1 MIYSQ
6 HLFYDTENHYHLKTC
21 SDNARYIPA
30 FDWLLHYQPGNL
42 VGDIIAG
49 IIVASLLI
57 PQSMAYALLAGLP
70 PQVGLY
76 AGIVPAILYPL
87 LGTSRV
93 LAVGPVAVD
102 SLMVGAA
109 VSQLAPQDSPQYL
122 AFALTLAFLVG
133 LIELSMG
140 LLRLGFLVNFLSRSV
155 ISGFISG
162 AALIIA
168 FSQVKHLFGLSLPS
182 TNSFFEL
189 LFVLIRSLPQ
199 TNWVALT
206 LGSVSVAILLYFNK
220 PLVKQLQRRGWS
232 DQKILP
238 VAKSAPL
245 LVVILGTLTVK
256 TLQLDQ
262 TAGIKVVGDIPRGL
276 PSLTLPM
283 LDISA
288 WQVLLPTALAIALVG
303 YMEGFA
309 GGQALASKRR
319 EKIDPN
325 QELVAFGVANL
336 GASFTGGY
344 PVTGGVSRSV
354 VNFSAGANTG
364 LASIITGGLLAVTV
378 LFLTSLFYFLPQA
391 CLAAIIITAVY
402 KLIDLKTLKRMWVYD
417 RADGIA
423 WLATF
428 LIVLSL
434 GVSNG
439 IIMGAVIA
447 LGLHL
452 WRTSHPH
459 IAVVGRLGDSEHFR
473 NVLRHPVTT
482 SPQVLAVRVDESL
495 YFANA
500 KYLENFL
507 NREIADRQELKSVL
521 LMCSA
526 VNVIDASAL
535 EILETLVSDLKR
547 LGIEFYLSEVK
558 GPVMDKLVHIG
569 FIDFLG
575 KDHVFLTTDEAM
587 RTLAGI

>member
-1 MIYSQ
+1 MQSP
-6 HLFYDTENHYHLKTC
+6 LSDDTGSKTIGQRL
-21 SDNARYIPA
+21 AKYIPA
-30 FDWLLHYQPGNL
+30 LDWLVHYQSENL

-76 AGIVPAILYPL
+76 AGIVPAILYPIF
-87 LGTSRV
+87 GTSRV

-109 VSQLAPQDSPQYL
+109 VSQLAPQDSPDYL

-133 LIELSMG
+133 IIELAMG

-168 FSQVKHLFGLSLPS
+168 FSQVKHLFGLSVPS
-182 TNSFFEL
+182 TDSFFEL
-189 LFVLIRSLPQ
+189 LFVLIRNLPQ
-199 TNWVALT
+199 TNWVALA
-206 LGSVSVAILLYFNK
+206 LGLVSVVILLYFNK
-220 PLVKQLQRRGWS
+220 PLVKQLKRRGWS
-232 DQKILP
+232 DRKILP

-245 LVVILGTLTVK
+245 LVVILGTLVVSS
-256 TLQLDQ
+256 LQLDQ
-262 TAGIKVVGDIPRGL
+262 TAGIKVVGEIPQGL
-276 PSLTLPM
+276 PSFTLP
-283 LDISA
+283 LLNVQT
-288 WQVLLPTALAIALVG
+288 WQMLLPTALAIALVG

-319 EKIDPN
+319 EKIDAN
-325 QELVAFGVANL
+325 QELVGFGVANL

-354 VNFSAGANTG
+354 VNYSAGANTG
-364 LASIITGGLLAVTV
+364 LASMITGCLLAVTV
-378 LFLTSLFYFLPQA
+378 MFLTSLFYFLPQA

-402 KLIDLKTLKRMWVYD
+402 KLIDLATFKRMWSYD
-417 RADGIA
+417 RADGFA

-439 IIMGAVIA
+439 IIFGALIA

-452 WRTSHPH
+452 WRTSYPH

-473 NVLRHPVTT
+473 NVLRHPVQT
-482 SPQVLAVRVDESL
+482 SPRVLAVRVDESL

-500 KYLENFL
+500 KYLESFL
-507 NREIADRQELKSVL
+507 THEIADHPDLESL
-521 LMCSA
+521 LLVCSA

-535 EILETLVSDLKR
+535 EILESLVVELKE
-547 LGIEFYLSEVK
+547 LGIGFYMSEVK
-558 GPVMDKLVHIG
+558 GPVMDKLVDIG
-569 FIDFLG
+569 FIDRLG
-575 KDHVFLTTDEAM
+575 KDHVFLTTDQAM
-587 RTLAGI
+587 QELGGI

>member
-1 MIYSQ
+1 MQSP
-6 HLFYDTENHYHLKTC
+6 LSDDTGSKTIGQRL
-21 SDNARYIPA
+21 AKYIPA
-30 FDWLLHYQPGNL
+30 LDWLVHYQSENL

-76 AGIVPAILYPL
+76 AGIVPAILYPIF
-87 LGTSRV
+87 GTSRV

-109 VSQLAPQDSPQYL
+109 VSQLAPQDSPDYL

-133 LIELSMG
+133 IIELAMG

-168 FSQVKHLFGLSLPS
+168 FSQVKHLFGLSVPS
-182 TNSFFEL
+182 TDSFFEL
-189 LFVLIRSLPQ
+189 LFVLIRNLPQ
-199 TNWVALT
+199 TNWIALA
-206 LGSVSVAILLYFNK
+206 LGLVSVVILLYFNK
-220 PLVKQLQRRGWS
+220 PLVKQLKRRGWS
-232 DQKILP
+232 DRKILP

-245 LVVILGTLTVK
+245 LVVILGTLVVSS
-256 TLQLDQ
+256 LQLDQ
-262 TAGIKVVGDIPRGL
+262 TAGIKVVGEIPQGL
-276 PSLTLPM
+276 PSFTLP
-283 LDISA
+283 LLNVQT
-288 WQVLLPTALAIALVG
+288 WQMLLPTALAIALVG

-319 EKIDPN
+319 EKIDAN
-325 QELVAFGVANL
+325 QELVGFGVANL

-354 VNFSAGANTG
+354 VNYSAGANTG
-364 LASIITGGLLAVTV
+364 LASMITGCLLAVTV
-378 LFLTSLFYFLPQA
+378 MFLTSLFYFLPQA

-402 KLIDLKTLKRMWVYD
+402 KLIDLATFKRMWSYD
-417 RADGIA
+417 RADGFA

-439 IIMGAVIA
+439 IIFGALIA

-473 NVLRHPVTT
+473 NVLRHPVQT
-482 SPQVLAVRVDESL
+482 SPRVLAVRVDESL

-500 KYLENFL
+500 KYLESFL
-507 NREIADRQELKSVL
+507 THEIADHPDLESL
-521 LMCSA
+521 LLVCSA

-535 EILETLVSDLKR
+535 EILESLVVELKE
-547 LGIEFYLSEVK
+547 LGIGFYMSEVK
-558 GPVMDKLVHIG
+558 GPVMDKLVDIG
-569 FIDFLG
+569 FIDRLG
-575 KDHVFLTTDEAM
+575 KDHVFLTTDQAM
-587 RTLAGI
+587 QELGGI

>member
-1 MIYSQ
+1 MQSP
-6 HLFYDTENHYHLKTC
+6 LSDDTGSKTIGQRL
-21 SDNARYIPA
+21 AKYIPA
-30 FDWLLHYQPGNL
+30 LDWLVHYQSENL

-76 AGIVPAILYPL
+76 AGIVPAILYPIF
-87 LGTSRV
+87 GTSRV

-109 VSQLAPQDSPQYL
+109 VSQLAPQDSPDYL

-133 LIELSMG
+133 IIELAMG

-168 FSQVKHLFGLSLPS
+168 FSQVKHLFGLSVPS
-182 TNSFFEL
+182 TDSFFEL
-189 LFVLIRSLPQ
+189 LFVLIRNLPQ
-199 TNWVALT
+199 TNWVALA
-206 LGSVSVAILLYFNK
+206 LGLVSVVILLYFNK
-220 PLVKQLQRRGWS
+220 PLVKQLKRRGWS
-232 DQKILP
+232 DRKILP

-245 LVVILGTLTVK
+245 LVVILGTLVVSS
-256 TLQLDQ
+256 LQLDQ
-262 TAGIKVVGDIPRGL
+262 TAGIKVVGEIPQGL
-276 PSLTLPM
+276 PSFTLP
-283 LDISA
+283 LLNVQT
-288 WQVLLPTALAIALVG
+288 WQMLLPTALAIALVG

-319 EKIDPN
+319 EKIDAN
-325 QELVAFGVANL
+325 QELVGFGVANL

-354 VNFSAGANTG
+354 VNYSAGANTG
-364 LASIITGGLLAVTV
+364 LASMITGCLLAVTV
-378 LFLTSLFYFLPQA
+378 MFLTSLFYFLPQA

-402 KLIDLKTLKRMWVYD
+402 KLIDLATFKRMWSYD
-417 RADGIA
+417 RADGFA

-439 IIMGAVIA
+439 IIFGALIA

-473 NVLRHPVTT
+473 NVLRHPVQT
-482 SPQVLAVRVDESL
+482 SPRVLAVRVDESL

-500 KYLENFL
+500 KYLESFL
-507 NREIADRQELKSVL
+507 THEIADHPDLESL
-521 LMCSA
+521 LLVCSA

-535 EILETLVSDLKR
+535 EILESLVVELKE
-547 LGIEFYLSEVK
+547 LGIGFYMSEVK
-558 GPVMDKLVHIG
+558 GPVMDKLVDIG
-569 FIDFLG
+569 FIDRLG
-575 KDHVFLTTDEAM
+575 KDHVFLTTDQAM
-587 RTLAGI
+587 QELGGI

>member
-1 MIYSQ
+1 MKSSLPENPSGSPT
-6 HLFYDTENHYHLKTC
+6 LFQRLT
-21 SDNARYIPA
+21 RYIPA
-30 FDWLLHYQPGNL
+30 LDWLLHYQSENL
-42 VGDIIAG
+42 LGDIIAG

-87 LGTSRV
+87 FGTSRV

-102 SLMVGAA
+102 SLMVGAT
-109 VSQLAPQDSPQYL
+109 VSQLAPQDSPDYL
-122 AFALTLAFLVG
+122 ALALTLAFLVG
-133 LIELSMG
+133 IIELSMG

-168 FSQVKHLFGLSLPS
+168 FSQVKHLFGLNVPS
-182 TNSFFEL
+182 TDSFFRL
-189 LFVLIRSLPQ
+189 VFVLIRNLPQ
-199 TNWVALT
+199 TNWIALA
-206 LGSVSVAILLYFNK
+206 LGLVSVVILLYFNK
-220 PLVKQLQRRGWS
+220 PLVQQLQRRGWS

-245 LVVILGTLTVK
+245 LVVILGTLVVAG
-256 TLQLDQ
+256 LNLDEV
-262 TAGIKVVGDIPRGL
+262 ADIKVVGDIPQGL
-276 PSLTLPM
+276 PPLTVPL
-283 LDISA
+283 LDVQT
-288 WQVLLPTALAIALVG
+288 WQVLLPTALAVALVG

-319 EKIDPN
+319 EKIDAN
-325 QELVAFGVANL
+325 QELVAFGIANL
-336 GASFTGGY
+336 GTSFTGGY

-354 VNFSAGANTG
+354 VNYSAGANTG
-364 LASIITGGLLAVTV
+364 LASIISGCLLAITV

-402 KLIDLKTLKRMWVYD
+402 QLIDLSTFKRMWSYD

-434 GVSNG
+434 GVSKG
-439 IIMGAVIA
+439 IIFGALIA

-473 NVLRHPVTT
+473 NVLRYPAKT
-482 SPQVLAVRVDESL
+482 SPQVLAVRMDESL

-507 NREIADRQELKSVL
+507 TREIADHTDLKSL
-521 LMCSA
+521 LLVCSG

-535 EILETLVSDLKR
+535 EILESLVVELKE
-547 LGIEFYLSEVK
+547 LGIEFYMSEVK
-558 GPVMDKLVHIG
+558 GPVMDKLVDIG
-569 FIDFLG
+569 FIDRLG

-587 RTLAGI
+587 QELGGI

>member
-1 MIYSQ
+1 MKSP
-6 HLFYDTENHYHLKTC
+6 LSENPGATPAW
-21 SDNARYIPA
+21 NQRIARYIPA
-30 FDWLLHYQPGNL
+30 FDWLLHYQPDNL

-199 TNWVALT
+199 TNWVALA
-206 LGSVSVAILLYFNK
+206 LGAISVAILLYFNK

-262 TAGIKVVGDIPRGL
+262 AAGIKVVGDIPRGL

-402 KLIDLKTLKRMWVYD
+402 KLIDLKTLKRMWAYD

-434 GVSNG
+434 GVSKG
-439 IIMGAVIA
+439 IIFGALIA

-482 SPQVLAVRVDESL
+482 SPQVLALRVDESL

-507 NREIADRQELKSVL
+507 NREIADRQELQSVL

-535 EILETLVSDLKR
+535 EILETLVTDLKS

-575 KDHVFLTTDEAM
+575 KDHVFLTTDQAM
-587 RTLAGI
+587 QALGGI

>member
-1 MIYSQ
+1 MKFPLSGNPSTSPTVFQ
-6 HLFYDTENHYHLKTC
+6 RLTN
-21 SDNARYIPA
+21 YIPA
-30 FDWLLHYQPGNL
+30 LDWLLHYQSENL

-76 AGIVPAILYPL
+76 AGIVPALLYPL
-87 LGTSRV
+87 FGTSRV

-109 VSQLAPQDSPQYL
+109 VSQLAPQDSPDYL

-133 LIELSMG
+133 VIELSMG

-168 FSQVKHLFGLSLPS
+168 FSQVKHLFGLSVPATS
-182 TNSFFEL
+182 SFFEL
-189 LFVLIRSLPQ
+189 LFVLIRNLPQ
-199 TNWVALT
+199 TNWVALA
-206 LGSVSVAILLYFNK
+206 LGLISVVILLYFNK
-220 PLVKQLQRRGWS
+220 PLVKQLKQRGWS

-245 LVVILGTLTVK
+245 LVVILGTLVVSS
-256 TLQLDQ
+256 LNLDQ

-276 PSLTLPM
+276 PSFTLP
-283 LDISA
+283 IWNVET
-288 WQVLLPTALAIALVG
+288 WQLLLPTALAISLVG

-319 EKIDPN
+319 EKIDAN

-354 VNFSAGANTG
+354 VNYSAGANTG
-364 LASIITGGLLAVTV
+364 LASIITGCLLAITV
-378 LFLTSLFYFLPQA
+378 LFLTSLFYSLPQA

-402 KLIDLKTLKRMWVYD
+402 KLLEFATFKRMWSYD

-428 LIVLSL
+428 LTVLSL
-434 GVSNG
+434 GVSKG
-439 IIMGAVIA
+439 IIFGALIA
-447 LGLHL
+447 LGIHL

-473 NVLRHPVTT
+473 NVQRHHVKT
-482 SPQVLAVRVDESL
+482 SPQVLAVRMDESL

-507 NREIADRQELKSVL
+507 THEIADHPDLTSL
-521 LMCSA
+521 LLVCSA

-535 EILETLVSDLKR
+535 EILESLVVELKE

-569 FIDFLG
+569 FIDRLG
-575 KDHVFLTTDEAM
+575 KDHVFLTTDQAM
-587 RTLAGI
+587 QTLGGV

>member
-1 MIYSQ
+1 
-6 HLFYDTENHYHLKTC
+6 
-21 SDNARYIPA
+21 
-30 FDWLLHYQPGNL
+30 
-42 VGDIIAG
+42 
-49 IIVASLLI
+49 
-57 PQSMAYALLAGLP
+57 
-70 PQVGLY
+70 
-76 AGIVPAILYPL
+76 
-87 LGTSRV
+87 
-93 LAVGPVAVD
+93 
-102 SLMVGAA
+102 
-109 VSQLAPQDSPQYL
+109 
-122 AFALTLAFLVG
+122 
-133 LIELSMG
+133 
-140 LLRLGFLVNFLSRSV
+140 
-155 ISGFISG
+155 
-162 AALIIA
+162 
-168 FSQVKHLFGLSLPS
+168 
-182 TNSFFEL
+182 
-189 LFVLIRSLPQ
+189 
-199 TNWVALT
+199 
-206 LGSVSVAILLYFNK
+206 
-220 PLVKQLQRRGWS
+220 
-232 DQKILP
+232 
-238 VAKSAPL
+238 
-245 LVVILGTLTVK
+245 
-256 TLQLDQ
+256 
-262 TAGIKVVGDIPRGL
+262 VVGDIPQGL

-434 GVSNG
+434 GVSKG
-439 IIMGAVIA
+439 IILGALIA

-507 NREIADRQELKSVL
+507 NREIADRQDLKSVL

-535 EILETLVSDLKR
+535 EILETLVMSTLKR

-558 GPVMDKLVHIG
+558 GPVMDKLIHIG

-575 KDHVFLTTDEAM
+575 KDHVFLTTDQAM
-587 RTLAGI
+587 QELGGFRMVVRLAP

>member
-1 MIYSQ
+1 
-6 HLFYDTENHYHLKTC
+6 
-21 SDNARYIPA
+21 
-30 FDWLLHYQPGNL
+30 LHYQSENL

-87 LGTSRV
+87 FGTSRV

-109 VSQLAPQDSPQYL
+109 VSQLAPQDSPDYL

-133 LIELSMG
+133 VIELSMG

-182 TNSFFEL
+182 TSSFFEL
-189 LFVLIRSLPQ
+189 LFVLIRNLPQ
-199 TNWVALT
+199 TNWVALA
-206 LGSVSVAILLYFNK
+206 LGFVSVIILLYFNK
-220 PLVKQLQRRGWS
+220 PLVKQLKRRGWS

-245 LVVILGTLTVK
+245 LVVILGTLVVGG
-256 TLQLDQ
+256 LNLDQ
-262 TAGIKVVGDIPRGL
+262 AAGIKVVGEIPQGL
-276 PSLTLPM
+276 PPLTVPL
-283 LDISA
+283 LDLQT
-288 WQVLLPTALAIALVG
+288 WQMLLPTALAVALVG

-319 EKIDPN
+319 EKIDAN
-325 QELVAFGVANL
+325 QELVAFGIANL
-336 GASFTGGY
+336 GTSFTGGY

-354 VNFSAGANTG
+354 VNYSAGANTG
-364 LASIITGGLLAVTV
+364 LASIITGCLLAITV
-378 LFLTSLFYFLPQA
+378 LFLTSLFYSLPQA

-402 KLIDLKTLKRMWVYD
+402 KLIDLTTFKRMWSYD

-434 GVSNG
+434 GVSKG
-439 IIMGAVIA
+439 IIFGALIA

-482 SPQVLAVRVDESL
+482 APQVLAVRVDESL

-507 NREIADRQELKSVL
+507 THEIVDRPDLKSL
-521 LMCSA
+521 LLVCSA
-526 VNVIDASAL
+526 INVIDASAL
-535 EILETLVSDLKR
+535 EILESLVVELKE
-547 LGIEFYLSEVK
+547 LGIEFYMSEVK
-558 GPVMDKLVHIG
+558 GPVMDKLVDIG
-569 FIDFLG
+569 FIDRLG
-575 KDHVFLTTDEAM
+575 KDHVFLTTDQAM
-587 RTLAGI
+587 QELGGI